1 MPFLLVLFLALNLSV
16 SAQATSPVIPSVRSK
31 IPIDPIGKVT
41 AAKLMELDR
50 DGQFNPQRVISR
62 AELATILVRTFNLNR
77 RRSNQ
82 PPIVVQDVPRNHWA
96 YDSIQAV
103 LRTGIMRGYDRG
115 LFYPNQRINR
125 AEAIA
130 TFANAY
136 GVFQFP
142 DATIREILAKYP
154 DAKDLP
160 SWSRRAVATALY
172 EGLVDVDDQNRIRPL
187 EPMTRLDMAK
197 MLSLYLSLKEEGR

>member
-1 MPFLLVLFLALNLSV
+1 MKFLLFLFLTIGLNLS
-16 SAQATSPVIPSVRSK
+16 AQEISPLIPNSRSK
-31 IPIDPIGKVT
+31 VSGDPIGKVT
-41 AAKLMELDR
+41 RAKLMEPDR
-50 DGQFNPQRVISR
+50 NGEFNPQRVISR
-62 AELATILVRTFNLNR
+62 AELATILVRTFNLSR
-77 RRSNQ
+77 RTTNQ
-82 PPIVVQDVPRNHWA
+82 PPIAVQDVSRNHWA

-130 TFANAY
+130 SFANAY

-142 DATIREILAKYP
+142 ENMVQEILAPYP
-154 DAKDLP
+154 DAKALP
-160 SWSRRAVATALY
+160 SWSKKAVATALY

-197 MLSLYLSLKEEGR
+197 LLSLYLSLKEDNP